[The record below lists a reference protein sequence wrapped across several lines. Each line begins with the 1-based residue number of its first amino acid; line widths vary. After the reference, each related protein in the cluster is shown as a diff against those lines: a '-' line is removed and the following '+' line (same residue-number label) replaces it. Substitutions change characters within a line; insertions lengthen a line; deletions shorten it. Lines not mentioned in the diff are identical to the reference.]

1 MISTAYADD
10 FRLFIE
16 GTDFNILSGYEL
28 NQIKKITFEEGQVV
42 ITKQDGNRN
51 ATAFSDIN
59 RIHFSTDPLPLAVEE
74 VKTEGDE
81 YDLDILVKTIKGVLT
96 DDSYSIILPKIPM
109 FAPKDCIIKINA
121 ADIDKIISYIQT
133 MPMA

>member
-1 MISTAYADD
+1 MYTKKQIADG
-10 FRLFIE
+10 LAKFIQN
-16 GTDFNILSGYEL
+16 DLIDSGIDSHSRFSL
-28 NQIKKITFEEGQVV
+28 CMAKKALRENP
-42 ITKQDGNRN
+42 DLL
-51 ATAFSDIN
+51 D
-59 RIHFSTDPLPLAVEE
+59 HFFDSPIVASV